1 MTENEDL
8 ILRARMILGGVF
20 PCTADLQLRHY
31 MLDRY
36 ITPATGFVT
45 AQIAAEGALAQ
56 LKDAS
61 GTVQI
66 DTIKLLVEGQS
77 LENVGAIIAVL
88 KDRVILLQSCELVIA
103 GQNLYANGSMPLEFA
118 SGTMDITA
126 SSGEIQLA
134 DIAYLLPRDPA
145 ISGLLRFDLRV
156 QNAPRSLDVDGM
168 LSLTDGGYKAKNLV
182 VDSVNSLLRF
192 KNGLVTTNRLTGK
205 VNKGRFEIVGF
216 ADISRGLLDTML
228 LDISM
233 DRIDYANK
241 DFGYAVCSAD
251 LQAGAR
257 KDSLRISGEVIID
270 EAVYTAP
277 MNLQTYIRLL
287 TNVNRPAPQQPEI
300 SKRIYCDIGI
310 TVPDSIVIANNVANL
325 AVKADL
331 QLKGYL
337 ARINAYGTIAAMD
350 DGTIQYLG
358 KKFTIVN
365 AVIQFDDP
373 YKIDPVI
380 DLTAIST
387 IAASDGEYEIYL
399 RLEGTTTNWQLGLN
413 SNPPLPEQ
421 DIVSL
426 LLIGQRRPGAVSGMA
441 KETDLKG
448 KVRDYALD

>member
-1 MTENEDL
+1 MYQKDSMDLIVRLENTNLDCDIRSNLGNLRMRGTLKDDVTRPNFRGTLEGYFDYADFEPSFMGRIHYRNDSLELSDFALVSRRLAVDLSLLVNTRTKEISNAKVDLSCSDLSVWNTFISAPGNITGKLWCTLNISGSLDNPQAVAKLRISDAEIYSERIAGVDLDISLRGSVVALDSGLIQSERGELVLAGSYDFRKQDFTTSLYSDGIVFKAPEVFGTATLPLGGNVGLDLRAQGNVQVPRIQGEIFINDFVYDTLAFGNYQLECQLDDDTLRFSLMTENEDL

-168 LSLTDGGYKAKNLV
+168 LSC
-182 VDSVNSLLRF
+182 
-192 KNGLVTTNRLTGK
+192 
-205 VNKGRFEIVGF
+205 GRFG
-216 ADISRGLLDTML
+216 
-228 LDISM
+228 
-233 DRIDYANK
+233 
-241 DFGYAVCSAD
+241 
-251 LQAGAR
+251 
-257 KDSLRISGEVIID
+257 
-270 EAVYTAP
+270 
-277 MNLQTYIRLL
+277 
-287 TNVNRPAPQQPEI
+287 
-300 SKRIYCDIGI
+300 
-310 TVPDSIVIANNVANL
+310 
-325 AVKADL
+325 
-331 QLKGYL
+331 
-337 ARINAYGTIAAMD
+337 
-350 DGTIQYLG
+350 
-358 KKFTIVN
+358 
-365 AVIQFDDP
+365 
-373 YKIDPVI
+373 
-380 DLTAIST
+380 
-387 IAASDGEYEIYL
+387 
-399 RLEGTTTNWQLGLN
+399 
-413 SNPPLPEQ
+413 
-421 DIVSL
+421 
-426 LLIGQRRPGAVSGMA
+426 
-441 KETDLKG
+441 
-448 KVRDYALD
+448 

>member
-1 MTENEDL
+1 
-8 ILRARMILGGVF
+8 
-20 PCTADLQLRHY
+20 
-31 MLDRY
+31 
-36 ITPATGFVT
+36 
-45 AQIAAEGALAQ
+45 
-56 LKDAS
+56 
-61 GTVQI
+61 
-66 DTIKLLVEGQS
+66 
-77 LENVGAIIAVL
+77 
-88 KDRVILLQSCELVIA
+88 
-103 GQNLYANGSMPLEFA
+103 
-118 SGTMDITA
+118 
-126 SSGEIQLA
+126 
-134 DIAYLLPRDPA
+134 
-145 ISGLLRFDLRV
+145 
-156 QNAPRSLDVDGM
+156 
-168 LSLTDGGYKAKNLV
+168 V

-192 KNGLVTTNRLTGK
+192 KNGLVTSNRLTGK

-448 KVRDYALD
+448 KVRDYALDMVRHNIEKTTEKILGLDEFNLTGDLSDPTKMRIGIEKSIVRGFRLHYSTGVESWELYQIGASYDLTDKISVFTLYDQENRNTSVDLEYHLKIK